1 MCQLEKTGVNYKLGI
16 YQAPE
21 GGIVFDVDVESET
34 LWATQTQIAQL
45 FDVDKTV
52 ISRHLK
58 NIYREEELEEE
69 KTCQKRN
76 EIRTEGE
83 RQVKREVKRYNLDAI
98 ISVGYRVNSMKATK
112 FRVWSNKILKEY
124 ITHGVVVNK
133 TQLAQSTD
141 AEAVKRLNE
150 IKGAMAIIERVISQ
164 NELSGGE
171 ASGVIEVM
179 AKYTKSF
186 QTISEFLNGQFLLTS
201 NKRSRHELSGVE
213 IENLVIDLREKMGET
228 DDFGALVDDKN
239 DFEGVAKWLRDGYEA
254 SDTVAKKA
262 AKILYNVV
270 KREPFKRG
278 NQQIGGLL
286 FVVYLAMNQLQLSSM
301 GETKISDRALTALV
315 LLISESE
322 FGEEGLLIDLIC
334 KLLEQ

>member
-1 MCQLEKTGVNYKLGI
+1 MNYKLGI

-58 NIYREEELEEE
+58 NIYKEGELEEA

-76 EIRTEGE
+76 EFRMEGG
-83 RQVKREVKRYNLDAI
+83 RQVRREVKRYNLDAI
-98 ISVGYRVNSMKATK
+98 ISVGYRVSSIKATK

-124 ITHGVVVNK
+124 ITRGVAVNK
-133 TQLAQSTD
+133 AQLERSTEE
-141 AEAVKRLNE
+141 EAVKKLAE
-150 IKGAMAIIERVISQ
+150 IKSAMAIIERVIQQ

-179 AKYTKSF
+179 AKYAKSF
-186 QTISEFLNGQFLLTS
+186 QTISEYLNGKFLLS
-201 NKRSRHELSGVE
+201 GNKRSRHEFSGVE
-213 IENLVIDLREKMGET
+213 IENLVLDLKEKMGMAEN
-228 DDFGALVDDKN
+228 FGVLLDEKGG
-239 DFEGVAKWLRDGYEA
+239 FEGLAQKFLSNFESGDSVSR
-254 SDTVAKKA
+254 KA
-262 AKILYNVV
+262 AKILYETV
-270 KREPFKRG
+270 KGEPFKNG

-286 FVVYLAMNQLQLSSM
+286 FVVYLALNQIQLSNM

-315 LLISESE
+315 LLISESKE
-322 FGEEGLLIDLIC
+322 DEKTLLLDLIC
-334 KLLEQ
+334 KLLEA